1 MDPFL
6 SNAITSAGQH
16 LGNVIKMLVDGV
28 AFRTSGVVFDVFSH
42 EGDPLG
48 EITTADLSFAICY
61 MKRLGRQVGKLRHRT
76 WDNESKTFSET
87 YEPAFTFAW
96 QGWHP
101 TC

>member
-1 MDPFL
+1 MDTFL
-6 SNAITSAGQH
+6 SNAINTAGQH

-28 AFRTSGVVFDVFSH
+28 AFRQTGSVFFVFSH

-48 EITTADLSFAICY
+48 EISTADLNFAICY
-61 MKRLGRQVGKLRHRT
+61 MKRLGRQVGKLKHFT
-76 WDNESKTFSET
+76 YDPAVKAWSTT
-87 YEPAFTFAW
+87 YEPAFTFSW